1 MTCMRCNFLHE
12 RECWKSNM
20 EYERKETGSLK
31 NKIQK
36 EFYSL
41 LISNLELN
49 QVKRERERER
59 ERNYYRS
66 L

>member
-1 MTCMRCNFLHE
+1 
-12 RECWKSNM
+12 M

-59 ERNYYRS
+59 ERETTIEVYK
-66 L
+66 

>member
-1 MTCMRCNFLHE
+1 
-12 RECWKSNM
+12 M

-49 QVKRERERER
+49 QVKRERGTTIEV
-59 ERNYYRS
+59 YKKPTCY